1 MSVLESIGWFM
12 LCNGIDV
19 SPVYKQL

>member
-12 LCNGIDV
+12 FCNGIDV

>member
-1 MSVLESIGWFM
+1 MSVFESIGWCMF
-12 LCNGIDV
+12 CNGIDV